1 MESIE
6 EIYQKHAQTVYKY
19 LMTLVRNSD
28 IAEELTQETFYRAIK
43 SIHRY
48 DGSCKITTWL
58 CAIAKNVFLV
68 YIRKHP
74 KMEDVDVMEQ
84 SVSSVEHDVIEKAGQ
99 VELMQVIH
107 KCPEPYREVMYLR
120 LFGNLSFKEIGEVM
134 GKTENWARVT
144 FYRGKER
151 VRKELEQNEK

>member
-1 MESIE
+1 
-6 EIYQKHAQTVYKY
+6 
-19 LMTLVRNSD
+19 
-28 IAEELTQETFYRAIK
+28 
-43 SIHRY
+43 
-48 DGSCKITTWL
+48 
-58 CAIAKNVFLV
+58 
-68 YIRKHP
+68 
-74 KMEDVDVMEQ
+74 
-84 SVSSVEHDVIEKAGQ
+84 
-99 VELMQVIH
+99 MQVIH

>member
-1 MESIE
+1 
-6 EIYQKHAQTVYKY
+6 
-19 LMTLVRNSD
+19 
-28 IAEELTQETFYRAIK
+28 
-43 SIHRY
+43 
-48 DGSCKITTWL
+48 
-58 CAIAKNVFLV
+58 
-68 YIRKHP
+68 
-74 KMEDVDVMEQ
+74 MEDVDVMEQ
-84 SVSSVEHDVIEKAGQ
+84 SVSSVEHNVIEKAGQ